1 MPLLLSLLFSILTFS
16 STEPA
21 DNIIGEYWT
30 ADKTGRIAIYKCEN
44 KYCGRI
50 TWRKEPRKD
59 SQNPDPSKKDRNVVG
74 IQFLK
79 DFEYDSGRKVWKD
92 GTVYA
97 IDNGNTYS
105 GKMWLE
111 QNGEVLKMRGFIGFS
126 LLGRTATLT
135 RKH

>member
-1 MPLLLSLLFSILTFS
+1 PIYR
-16 STEPA
+16 
-21 DNIIGEYWT
+21 NI
-30 ADKTGRIAIYKCEN
+30 
-44 KYCGRI
+44 
-50 TWRKEPRKD
+50 
-59 SQNPDPSKKDRNVVG
+59 VG
-74 IQFLK
+74 IQFLE
-79 DFEYDSGRKVWKD
+79 DFEYDSGRKIWKG

-111 QNGEVLKMRGFIGFS
+111 QNGELLKMRGYIGFS